1 MSRISSHRTLDALL
15 QRLIAPQAATRRTAA
30 KTLRKL
36 KIKVTGSHVLAAL
49 KWEIKN
55 PKSWDTQYQMILA
68 IGECG
73 YAEAL
78 PYLQGMAKLP
88 RQHATVGVALGDAI
102 VRLNRSQ
109 EHDAAP
115 ILEILG
121 GTDRDLIDGAFRAMA
136 LLHMVPS
143 ADAIATIVQF
153 ADQLPYEDALRLWV
167 AAAAAG
173 WDGLAVRSFLA
184 HCSRSPREE
193 VRKAAEASA
202 EKKYLKWTLP

>member
-55 PKSWDTQYQMILA
+55 PKSWETQAQMILA

-78 PYLQGMAKLP
+78 PFLQGMAKSP
-88 RQHATVGVALGDAI
+88 RQHAMVGVALGDAI
-102 VRLNRSQ
+102 VRLNKNHD
-109 EHDAAP
+109 HDAAP
-115 ILEILG
+115 VLEILA

-136 LLHMVPS
+136 MLHMVPS
-143 ADAIATIVQF
+143 PDAIATIVGF
-153 ADQLPYEDALRLWV
+153 ANQLPVDDALRLWV

-173 WDGLAVRSFLA
+173 WDGIAVRTFLA
-184 HCSRSPREE
+184 HCTRSTREDL
-193 VRKAAEASA
+193 RKAAEASA
-202 EKKYLKWTLP
+202 AKNYLKWSVL